1 MDARDHLRAIDSLH
15 AAEGLTVVAY
25 TNFLTYLQSTGLAHA
40 ISKGNHMIG
49 ASLQVFHILGFVLLL
64 SSLIVISLRILG
76 LAFTQAPLPRVARDG
91 VRLIWLGLA
100 VAIASGT
107 LMFISGAWHYGHNWA
122 FELKMVLLISAVAV
136 QALLVRHVTA
146 TETPSLAVARASV
159 GLSLLLWFGVGLC
172 GRMIGFI

>member
-1 MDARDHLRAIDSLH
+1 VN
-15 AAEGLTVVAY
+15 VVAAPD
-25 TNFLTYLQSTGLAHA
+25 FLTYLQSTGLAHA
-40 ISKGNHMIG
+40 ISKGNHLIG
-49 ASLQVFHILGFVLLL
+49 ASLQVLHILGFVLLL

-76 LAFTQAPLPRVARDG
+76 LAFTQAPLSKVARDG

-100 VAIASGT
+100 VAVASGT

-122 FELKMVLLISAVAV
+122 FELKMVLLVTAVAV
-136 QALLVRHVTA
+136 QAIIFRRVTQA
-146 TETPSLAVARASV
+146 DAPRPALARANV